1 MSKPSY
7 KPHKVS
13 RFRAATSE
21 RTRPFFWSARDEGL
35 ETGGPMTISDWRNKI
50 DEIDTVLLQLLNL
63 RTEFAVEVARLK
75 EEEGLSLCAP
85 EREQKVIAGMKN
97 LNDGPLDGEAVTR
110 IFRAIMDESRRIQE
124 IHAGEGSTGERGSN
138 TKQPARR
145 PSKLRTSRRY
155 GTAVES

>member
-1 MSKPSY
+1 
-7 KPHKVS
+7 
-13 RFRAATSE
+13 
-21 RTRPFFWSARDEGL
+21 
-35 ETGGPMTISDWRNKI
+35 MTISDWRKKI

-97 LNDGPLDGEAVTR
+97 LNEGPLDAEAVTR

-124 IHAGEGSTGERGSN
+124 MHAGEANAGEKSA
-138 TKQPARR
+138 KAKEPARR

>member
-1 MSKPSY
+1 MKG
-7 KPHKVS
+7 
-13 RFRAATSE
+13 T
-21 RTRPFFWSARDEGL
+21 
-35 ETGGPMTISDWRNKI
+35 ETGGLMTISDWRKKI

-85 EREQKVIAGMKN
+85 EREQKVIGGMKN

-138 TKQPARR
+138 TKQPERS

-155 GTAVES
+155 GTAVEP

>member
-1 MSKPSY
+1 
-7 KPHKVS
+7 
-13 RFRAATSE
+13 
-21 RTRPFFWSARDEGL
+21 
-35 ETGGPMTISDWRNKI
+35 MTISDWRKKI

-124 IHAGEGSTGERGSN
+124 MHAGAGKVDERDAKS
-138 TKQPARR
+138 KEPARR
-145 PSKLRTSRRY
+145 RPAIKI
-155 GTAVES
+155 GGQA